1 MRAARKGEK
10 PLVSVIMFVYNHAP
24 YLKQAIE
31 SVLMQ
36 EGSFPAEILIHD
48 DASSDGSAEI
58 IRTYA
63 KRFPDLIVPLL
74 ESENQTRQGINYVD
88 HTIMPRLSG
97 TYIAHCEGDDYW
109 TDPKKLKKQVR
120 ILEKHPE
127 YAAVTHNC
135 TVVDAHGRR
144 KKPVGKFYPF
154 RRTCVYTLRELSFE
168 ARMPGQTA
176 TVVYRSS
183 IQKDMPVSEKEHYQA
198 IRSLLGDRRRTLLIL
213 LNGPVLC
220 LNRSMSAYRLVI
232 DSGQSWNARAKGKN
246 LAGAL
251 FMQEWDFRK
260 FAADSYGIHLENDFA
275 LFGTGLMSLIRAAA
289 RPSEANLKQKELAVS
304 AAGGERELLKC
315 LLESFFPAL
324 LVLTKRPVQELRWR
338 L

>member
-109 TDPKKLKKQVR
+109 TDPKKLKKLIKINAKGVITFKKWKQPKKATYRIKVR
-120 ILEKHPE
+120 I
-127 YAAVTHNC
+127 T
-135 TVVDAHGRR
+135 
-144 KKPVGKFYPF
+144 
-154 RRTCVYTLRELSFE
+154 
-168 ARMPGQTA
+168 
-176 TVVYRSS
+176 
-183 IQKDMPVSEKEHYQA
+183 
-198 IRSLLGDRRRTLLIL
+198 
-213 LNGPVLC
+213 
-220 LNRSMSAYRLVI
+220 
-232 DSGQSWNARAKGKN
+232 AKGNKN
-246 LAGAL
+246 YYS
-251 FMQEWDFRK
+251 K
-260 FAADSYGIHLENDFA
+260 TVNKVVKI
-275 LFGTGLMSLIRAAA
+275 
-289 RPSEANLKQKELAVS
+289 KV
-304 AAGGERELLKC
+304 
-315 LLESFFPAL
+315 
-324 LVLTKRPVQELRWR
+324 
-338 L
+338 